1 MGHFRPGYAS
11 RDRGP
16 GFPATRPARPRSGN
30 QARPAGAAPR
40 PRAPGPVP
48 GSRPRD
54 TAALRARGSM
64 ASGPRLHG
72 SAPAPR
78 RSGPA
83 AFRPRAA
90 AACAAADGLRGGC
103 LRGGR
108 VTAAARA
115 NMCPFRSL
123 ACAFL
128 DTDRPLSVLGGRYI
142 TVRALCL
149 NLRFRHFGRV
159 TMILCLYRSYMTL
172 STQDNHGLPSAPRI
186 ARGPG
191 PRRGT
196 AACLPGGPPRARRA
210 SQEHGPHGPG
220 TRARHAGLPVQD
232 PPDAGNTTCLRWN
245 AIAGNRQDPRDQA
258 RTAGPST
265 TGPSTAVPQ
274 DPGPQEGADDGQH
287 AAERGD
293 HRARR

>member
-1 MGHFRPGYAS
+1 MLLVPVLICWHFLCPRKDYQITMGHFRPGYAS

-16 GFPATRPARPRSGN
+16 GLPATRPARLRSGN

-40 PRAPGPVP
+40 PRLSAPGHRSPS
-48 GSRPRD
+48 GPRLHGFGP
-54 TAALRARGSM
+54 AAPWLRARGSM

-78 RSGPA
+78 RSGA
-83 AFRPRAA
+83 AGPEAR
-90 AACAAADGLRGGC
+90 AAADGPRS
-103 LRGGR
+103 GR
-108 VTAAARA
+108 VTAAERA

-123 ACAFL
+123 ACAFW
-128 DTDRPLSVLGGRYI
+128 DTGRPLSVLGGRYI

-149 NLRFRHFGRV
+149 NLRFRHFGRM

-186 ARGPG
+186 APGPG

-196 AACLPGGPPRARRA
+196 AACLPGGPPRARHA

-220 TRARHAGLPVQD
+220 TRASRYRTPLMPA
-232 PPDAGNTTCLRWN
+232 T
-245 AIAGNRQDPRDQA
+245 PRA
-258 RTAGPST
+258 Y
-265 TGPSTAVPQ
+265 
-274 DPGPQEGADDGQH
+274 DGM
-287 AAERGD
+287 R
-293 HRARR
+293 